1 MRGVVVTGDKRL
13 GVGLI
18 GCGRAGL
25 IHGRN
30 FVGKVQ
36 GARLVALSD
45 PNQEAL
51 AAASEELGVGDT
63 SSDYTSMLHDSA
75 IDAVIVVTPTV
86 LHEEIVVA
94 AAEAGKHVF
103 CEKPMAMNLREAEA
117 MNEAVRKN
125 GTKLQI
131 GFMRRFDREFAG
143 AKQKVDDGAIGEVTL
158 IKTLTHGPST
168 PKEWMYDIKKS
179 NGPLAEV
186 NSHDIDT
193 VRWFAG
199 SEVEEVYAL
208 AGNYRCRDVADQYPD
223 FYDNVVLSI
232 KLSDGKQAVVEGAVS
247 VGYGY
252 DARME
257 VLGTAGLLQAG
268 RLETNTVRTVTSSGG
283 VQFEAVPSWRNLF
296 QEAYL
301 LEDQAFVDAI
311 RNDQEPP
318 VTGFDGQ
325 MAVAVVLAG
334 NESIRTGKPV
344 RL

>member
-1 MRGVVVTGDKRL
+1 
-13 GVGLI
+13 
-18 GCGRAGL
+18 
-25 IHGRN
+25 
-30 FVGKVQ
+30 
-36 GARLVALSD
+36 
-45 PNQEAL
+45 
-51 AAASEELGVGDT
+51 
-63 SSDYTSMLHDSA
+63 MLHDSA

-117 MNEAVRKN
+117 MNEAARKN

-131 GFMRRFDREFAG
+131 GFMRRFDRQFAG

-208 AGNYRCRDVADQYPD
+208 AGNYRCQDVADRYPD
-223 FYDNVVLSI
+223 FYDNVILAM
-232 KLSDGKQAVVEGAVS
+232 KLSDGKQAIVEGAVS

-268 RLETNTVRTVTSSGG
+268 RLETTTVRTVTRSGG
-283 VQFEAVPSWRNLF
+283 VQFDAVPSWRNLF

-311 RNDQEPP
+311 RKDQEPP

-334 NESIRTGKPV
+334 NESISTGKAV

>member
-1 MRGVVVTGDKRL
+1 MTGDRSL

-30 FVGKVQ
+30 FVGNVH
-36 GARLVALSD
+36 GARIVALSD

-51 AAASEELGVGDT
+51 ASASEELGVDDA
-63 SSDYTSMLHDSA
+63 SADYTSMLKNSA
-75 IDAVIVVTPTV
+75 VDAVIVVTPTI
-86 LHEEIVVA
+86 LHKEIVVA
-94 AAEAGKHVF
+94 AARAGKHVF

-117 MNEAVRKN
+117 MNQAAREN

-143 AKQKVDDGAIGEVTL
+143 AKRKVDDGAIGQVTL

-208 AGNYRCRDVADQYPD
+208 AGNYRCRDVADRYPD
-223 FYDNVVLSI
+223 FYDNVVLSM
-232 KLSDGKQAVVEGAVS
+232 KLSDGKQAMVEGAVA

-268 RLETNTVRTVTSSGG
+268 RIESSTVRTITSSGG
-283 VQFEAVPSWRNLF
+283 VQFDAVPSWRNLF
-296 QEAYL
+296 EEAYL

-311 RNDQEPP
+311 RADEEPL
-318 VTGFDGQ
+318 VTGVDGQ